1 MFLESSEGAMGILA
15 RLQYA
20 EGVRSANADPLPLK
34 PFTATADETKL
45 QEEVAAAIA
54 ELNAAAQAFSA
65 SKSFCRDYLD
75 LVRQAE
81 GYAAERRWGEAHR
94 TLWAATF
101 FVNRARETRGAA
113 RLRTW
118 VAITSVGWLLLLF
131 GLGAWLKG
139 VEGQPG
145 GQAVF
150 GLSYWRYPLMGALGG
165 VTIVVWGLIKHT
177 IDLDFSPDYLGW
189 YFFKPILGAVMGLIA
204 VLAILAGFVAIQGG
218 LTPTSYLPLYIVA
231 FLTGFSERFFIRII
245 DRVTT
250 ALFGGEQTAPPDRR
264 AAAPV
269 VTAAAAGGAR
279 GSSEKGG

>member
-1 MFLESSEGAMGILA
+1 MGILG
-15 RLQYA
+15 RLQHA
-20 EGVRSANADPLPLK
+20 EGARPPDAGPLPLTA
-34 PFTATADETKL
+34 FTATADETKL
-45 QEEVAAAIA
+45 REEVVAAIT

-75 LVRQAE
+75 MVRQAE

-113 RLRTW
+113 WLRSW

-131 GLGAWLKG
+131 GLGAWLKV

-145 GQAVF
+145 GQVVF
-150 GLSYWRYPLMGALGG
+150 GLSYWRYPLMVALGG

-177 IDLDFSPDYLGW
+177 IDLDFSRDYMGW

-204 VLAILAGFVAIQGG
+204 VLVILAGFVAIQGE
-218 LTPTSYLPLYIVA
+218 LTPTSHLPLYIVA

-264 AAAPV
+264 AATPV
-269 VTAAAAGGAR
+269 VITAAPGGAG